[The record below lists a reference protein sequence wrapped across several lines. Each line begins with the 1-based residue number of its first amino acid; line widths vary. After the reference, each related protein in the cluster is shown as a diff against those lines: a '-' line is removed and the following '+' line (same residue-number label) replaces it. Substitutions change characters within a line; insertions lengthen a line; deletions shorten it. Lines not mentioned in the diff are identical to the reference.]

1 MTDNYPFQAIQIATG
16 RKLCKW
22 LVGCVL
28 VLVAS
33 GLAVE
38 LLRTTT
44 AEAQVT
50 SASQSNRML
59 AVAGQITPDTYG
71 LYIVDLENSIITVY
85 GLMPGK
91 PRKFKLMAAR
101 NFAYDIQLDEYNTE
115 PSPNEIK
122 RLVLQGRSIAAPPK
136 KRNGARE

>member
-1 MTDNYPFQAIQIATG
+1 MTDNHPFQSIRIAAG
-16 RKLCKW
+16 RKLSRW
-22 LVGCVL
+22 LIGCAL
-28 VLVAS
+28 VLVVS
-33 GLAVE
+33 GLAGE
-38 LLRTTT
+38 LWRTTT
-44 AEAQVT
+44 AQAQIT
-50 SASQSNRML
+50 SASQSGQVL

-71 LYIVDLENSIITVY
+71 LYVVDLENSIITVY

-122 RLVLQGRSIAAPPK
+122 RLVLQGRSIAAPSK
-136 KRNGARE
+136 